1 VPPLRELEV
10 RLFGALVARLWR
22 GAAADA
28 AASEAGGAPAYGE
41 ELRPGKAQPGSA
53 PSTPRR
59 SPRPRSS
66 PSDEEAAVRR
76 WLDGLQARTLTL
88 SLYPTPRL
96 ITE

>member
-1 VPPLRELEV
+1 MTERAGQALVPPLRELEV

-41 ELRPGKAQPGSA
+41 ELRSGKAAPGGSA

-59 SPRPRSS
+59 SPRPR

-76 WLDGLQARTLTL
+76 WLDGLQARP
-88 SLYPTPRL
+88 SC
-96 ITE
+96 